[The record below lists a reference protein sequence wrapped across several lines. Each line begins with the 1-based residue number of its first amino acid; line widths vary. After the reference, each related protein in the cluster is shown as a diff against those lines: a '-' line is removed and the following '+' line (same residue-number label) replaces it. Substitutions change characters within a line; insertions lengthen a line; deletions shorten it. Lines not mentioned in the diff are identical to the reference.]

1 MEPKKDLNR
10 EIRSLTDFVEALS
23 FEKQLSPGVFR
34 DSTVL
39 LSRGD
44 RTIIL
49 VGDDADRYTEIKSS
63 IYDALFARERPV
75 SRRAV
80 NGLIDDFFM
89 RALASGDHTKNPGL
103 GEQVRAEAQQLKT
116 ALFEKPQ
123 NWEVQLM
130 VEGLAP
136 SGLPMTVGEIQF
148 QQLDGAG
155 LSELKERTSERI
167 RKLGPRDVDAVL
179 AQMSGH
185 LDILL
190 GKTVATVSVSAVDEE
205 AAIQAAK
212 RELQITADAINLFTP
227 RERMGGWVFLPGD
240 TMPQRE
246 LILAYCENSKL
257 TPSFRQAG
265 PHRKIPLN
273 QIATRPGFARISTLL
288 RKESPTKLEDRIL
301 ASVQWAGRA
310 QVEPKRE
317 EAFMLFAIALE
328 SLLLGKDV
336 KTDIAYR
343 LAVRCAHLGGGPA
356 LDDKKRVID
365 QVQSLYDLRSRIVH
379 SGSFVVSE
387 EELTLISEYAVST
400 LMIVIDREPF
410 RGMTEIK
417 ELETWFEAQL
427 LAGGTSPT

>member
-1 MEPKKDLNR
+1 MNWASWEGVTAHRDPLAFSEHCMESKKDLNQ

-23 FEKQLSPGVFR
+23 FEKQLSPGMLR

-49 VGDDADRYTEIKSS
+49 LGEDADRYTEIKSS
-63 IYDALFARERPV
+63 MYDALSARGRPV

-80 NGLIDDFFM
+80 DGLIDDFFM
-89 RALASGDHTKNPGL
+89 RALGSGDHTKNPNL
-103 GEQVRAEAQQLKT
+103 AKQVGSEAQQLKT

-136 SGLPMTVGEIQF
+136 SGLPITVGEIQF
-148 QQLDGAG
+148 QYVDSAG
-155 LSELKERTSERI
+155 LSEMKDRTSERI
-167 RKLGPRDVDAVL
+167 RKLCPRDVDAVVT
-179 AQMSGH
+179 QISGH
-185 LDILL
+185 LDLLL
-190 GKTVATVSVSAVDEE
+190 GKAVGTVSVSAVDEE
-205 AAIQAAK
+205 AAIQSAK
-212 RELQITADAINLFTP
+212 RKLQITVDAVNLFTP

-246 LILAYCENSKL
+246 LILAFCENSRL

-273 QIATRPGFARISTLL
+273 QIAGRRGFARISELL

-310 QVEPKRE
+310 QVEPRRE
-317 EAFMLFAIALE
+317 EAFILFATP
-328 SLLLGKDV
+328 SD
-336 KTDIAYR
+336 
-343 LAVRCAHLGGGPA
+343 
-356 LDDKKRVID
+356 
-365 QVQSLYDLRSRIVH
+365 
-379 SGSFVVSE
+379 
-387 EELTLISEYAVST
+387 
-400 LMIVIDREPF
+400 
-410 RGMTEIK
+410 
-417 ELETWFEAQL
+417 
-427 LAGGTSPT
+427 